1 MRGFYNTDYYWEN
14 GAKDIKAAIGT
25 HIDAVFCGSD
35 YSGTNRF
42 ESLYCPESEVIYFD
56 RREVPISS
64 TEIRFDPYKQWDY
77 LPPVCRPYYA
87 KRVLIVGGE
96 STGKS
101 TPVQNLAMAYNTNY
115 VSEVGRETCEAAGGE
130 AFMNMDDLEE
140 NLIRQKAGEI
150 AAARNC
156 NRLFFVDT
164 DALTTMFYSA
174 FLLADKDQVSKC
186 AALATAISAL
196 SKWDLVLFL
205 EPTASFVQDGTRS
218 ETIAADRA
226 KYSEQIRAL
235 FSSHGIP
242 VVLCGGD
249 YADRFDR
256 AKQEI
261 ARRFSIDT
269 VW

>member
-101 TPVQNLAMAYNTNY
+101 TPVQNLALAYNTNY

-130 AFMNMDDLEE
+130 AFMNMDDLEVMQPRAITDSRYGSLLQ
-140 NLIRQKAGEI
+140 NQQATQRQKRATEMFRLIAEIFEIEGEY
-150 AAARNC
+150 
-156 NRLFFVDT
+156 LWPGK
-164 DALTTMFYSA
+164 LSEA
-174 FLLADKDQVSKC
+174 F
-186 AALATAISAL
+186 
-196 SKWDLVLFL
+196 
-205 EPTASFVQDGTRS
+205 
-218 ETIAADRA
+218 
-226 KYSEQIRAL
+226 
-235 FSSHGIP
+235 
-242 VVLCGGD
+242 
-249 YADRFDR
+249 
-256 AKQEI
+256 
-261 ARRFSIDT
+261 
-269 VW
+269 